1 MCFILNWCVYTKI
14 FCIPEVISVFS
25 SWDNVLGDSLVF
37 HQGNRGSLHV
47 WFGTWN
53 CSAHNARESGLI
65 LRQVGSFMSF
75 LEMRQAT
82 VLYSRVTAR
91 MAIWNSALFS
101 KVRTPVYFLRTPQE
115 SILGLAG
122 IYTRLGFW
130 SWGGRPSFSYLLAQL
145 YWDCYQFSRIVRHLH
160 LLKHWTLHA
169 SRCVKGM

>member
-1 MCFILNWCVYTKI
+1 
-14 FCIPEVISVFS
+14 
-25 SWDNVLGDSLVF
+25 
-37 HQGNRGSLHV
+37 
-47 WFGTWN
+47 
-53 CSAHNARESGLI
+53 
-65 LRQVGSFMSF
+65 
-75 LEMRQAT
+75 MRQAT

-145 YWDCYQFSRIVRHLH
+145 YWDSYQFSRTVRHHH
-160 LLKHWTLHA
+160 LLNHWTPHA
-169 SRCVKGM
+169 SRGVKGMSGPLSRKGRDLGLSLGSPQGIQTSLHLVKWNRNLNLSHCREIWPSFESGHHGVHSTWGVKRRVPLTYVLLR